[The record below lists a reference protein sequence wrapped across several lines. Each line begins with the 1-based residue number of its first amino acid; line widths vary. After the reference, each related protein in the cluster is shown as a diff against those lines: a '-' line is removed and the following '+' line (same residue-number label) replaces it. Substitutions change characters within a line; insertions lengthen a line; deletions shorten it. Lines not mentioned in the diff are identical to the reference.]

1 MFGCSDVYHWMGRAA
16 KAEAVPYG
24 TKVCWR
30 RSANSCGHVRCCR
43 FKGER
48 KT

>member
-30 RSANSCGHVRCCR
+30 GWLHYLVP
-43 FKGER
+43 
-48 KT
+48 